1 MKTGAVLAVV
11 AAVAMAAGGCVSSGK
26 YQAAVAESQ
35 VAKTDLEKIRAQK
48 SSLEQQVKSLKELNG
63 KLSADAEFV
72 SAELQRV
79 KEGRDKERAA
89 AEGRVRDLEDKLKD
103 MTAQHRNLRHEY
115 DAAKKQNENLKST
128 VARYQK
134 ELKERERTAAAVP
147 APAPPA
153 KPGPP
158 TAGLTPLPGQP
169 PATMPGMPPGPS
181 AVAPQVPPPG
191 PKSPPPPAGT
201 ATAPAPAPSA
211 PAAGGTSVNINTASA
226 NDMVLFLGF
235 SKEVAERVI
244 ANRPYRIKGEMVAK
258 NVVPKTTFDA
268 IKDRITVGP

>member
-1 MKTGAVLAVV
+1 MKKGAVLAVM
-11 AAVAMAAGGCVSSGK
+11 AAVAMTAGGCVSSGK
-26 YQAAVAESQ
+26 YNAAVAESQ

-79 KEGRDKERAA
+79 KEGREKERAVV
-89 AEGRVRDLEDKLKD
+89 EGRVRDLEDKVKD
-103 MTAQHRNLRHEY
+103 MTAQNRNLRHEH
-115 DAAKKQNENLKST
+115 DAAKKQNETLKST

-134 ELKERERTAAAVP
+134 ELKERERAAAVVP
-147 APAPPA
+147 PAPPA
-153 KPGPP
+153 KPTPP

-169 PATMPGMPPGPS
+169 PAMTPGTPPGPS
-181 AVAPQVPPPG
+181 AVAPPVPPPG
-191 PKSPPPPAGT
+191 PRSPVPPGT
-201 ATAPAPAPSA
+201 AAAPAPTA
-211 PAAGGTSVNINTASA
+211 PAAGGTPVNINTASA

-235 SKEVAERVI
+235 SKDVAERVI